1 MCHAHNHAT
10 TGTAEPCV
18 SSAAVSARRCVER
31 APHGGTANRSLAA
44 CARRLDLIVRGGGG
58 KGRAFYDD
66 ALRFK
71 VLGALCS
78 RGSPAKRIESSVA
91 VCELR
96 FTRRS
101 RDAVG
106 RAGRRS
112 SRDHRAQSQTRRP
125 NSHPPA
131 PAEVLD
137 RLVRACLGRGDW
149 ALPRASAAIRTTS
162 SSSAPEG
169 GPSRRRSARAGS
181 PLTALVRSVS

>member
-1 MCHAHNHAT
+1 M
-10 TGTAEPCV
+10 PPP
-18 SSAAVSARRCVER
+18 ARRSPVFHPPQCPLDAAWRGPRTAVRPTDPLPR
-31 APHGGTANRSLAA
+31 AQDG
-44 CARRLDLIVRGGGG
+44 RLDLIVRGGGG

-78 RGSPAKRIESSVA
+78 RGSQAKRIESSVA
-91 VCELR
+91 VRELR
-96 FTRRS
+96 LTRRS

-112 SRDHRAQSQTRRP
+112 SRDRRAQSQTRRP

-131 PAEVLD
+131 PVLD
-137 RLVRACLGRGDW
+137 RLARACLGRGDW

-162 SSSAPEG
+162 SSSAPERC
-169 GPSRRRSARAGS
+169 PSRRRSARAGS

>member
-31 APHGGTANRSLAA
+31 APHGGTANRSLPSA
-44 CARRLDLIVRGGGG
+44 CARRLDLIARGGGG

-78 RGSPAKRIESSVA
+78 RGSQAKRIESSVA
-91 VCELR
+91 VRELR
-96 FTRRS
+96 LTRRS

-112 SRDHRAQSQTRRP
+112 SRDRRAQSQTRRP

-131 PAEVLD
+131 PVLD
-137 RLVRACLGRGDW
+137 RLARACLGRGDW

-162 SSSAPEG
+162 SSSAPERC
-169 GPSRRRSARAGS
+169 PSRRRSARAGS